1 MFDDPRWG
9 DDPRDRDDREHD
21 RDHDDGGP
29 HLGRGPTSRGDIS
42 ETNTPDRDDERWP
55 ERDRDPREDEHVLP
69 VLQSEAAAGMDA
81 VLEPGM
87 GLNLVWPAA
96 VTDQTVV
103 P

>member
-1 MFDDPRWG
+1 MTLAGVTTRAIAMTASTIGITMMVVPT
-9 DDPRDRDDREHD
+9 
-21 RDHDDGGP
+21 
-29 HLGRGPTSRGDIS
+29 LAGPTSRGDIS